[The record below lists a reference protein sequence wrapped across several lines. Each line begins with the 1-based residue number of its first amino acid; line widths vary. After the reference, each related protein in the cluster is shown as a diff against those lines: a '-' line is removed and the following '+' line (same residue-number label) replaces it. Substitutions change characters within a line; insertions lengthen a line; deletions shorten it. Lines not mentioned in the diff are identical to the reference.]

1 MNIHFIGHSTFLL
14 ESGEHRLLID
24 PFIEGNP
31 QATVTLAEAREWK
44 LSAVLISHAHGD
56 HWGNAL
62 DFARAGVPL
71 IEIVTEPDLR
81 SGEEAFAYL
90 TEIRKRLR
98 YLGICD
104 GNMEEGSMRCD
115 EIGRAH
121 V

>member
-62 DFARAGVPL
+62 DFARTGVPAHAAIPAWPAYDTADRATL
-71 IEIVTEPDLR
+71 VLDSPCRIDHDPR
-81 SGEEAFAYL
+81 GE
-90 TEIRKRLR
+90 T
-98 YLGICD
+98 
-104 GNMEEGSMRCD
+104 
-115 EIGRAH
+115 RALWQAITDTA
-121 V
+121 